1 MPSKGNGNYYYLLKK
16 FQKAK
21 DHIEEL
27 KEEIIKLKHR
37 LKAEESKDYNKIIE
51 KLIGGIDADKAYNK
65 TWKKR
70 YEELFRRAK
79 ELTKIDMLN
88 MNVFEALFD
97 QKITTLS
104 DTERFLLF
112 GTKPINVEALKK
124 KIGIISEEKIFW

>member
-1 MPSKGNGNYYYLLKK
+1 ML
-16 FQKAK
+16 
-21 DHIEEL
+21 
-27 KEEIIKLKHR
+27 IKR
-37 LKAEESKDYNKIIE
+37 I
-51 KLIGGIDADKAYNK
+51 